1 MLQDHIDVRAT
12 KQLELSIRLRH
23 RAPWICYKTHQLQ
36 RSRDAG
42 ILRTTS
48 LGYATEPNNYR
59 EADIMVIE
67 KKDININS
75 NSNINNMN
83 LESAHVPRPA

>member
-1 MLQDHIDVRAT
+1 MAAHFF
-12 KQLELSIRLRH
+12 
-23 RAPWICYKTHQLQ
+23 
-36 RSRDAG
+36 
-42 ILRTTS
+42 ILRFGHIIVWNLFEITS
-48 LGYATEPNNYR
+48 PGYATEPTSYR
-59 EADIMVIE
+59 VAHIMVID